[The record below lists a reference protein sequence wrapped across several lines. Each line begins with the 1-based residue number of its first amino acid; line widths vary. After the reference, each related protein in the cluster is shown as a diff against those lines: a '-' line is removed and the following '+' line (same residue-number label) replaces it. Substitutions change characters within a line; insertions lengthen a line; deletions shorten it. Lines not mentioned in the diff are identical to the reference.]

1 MVLGSLACPKL
12 PGGQCQ
18 EVSLDDRK
26 KKKNQSMQVQADKK
40 RESAADK
47 LVEVSNYHVSYSCY
61 VLGAC
66 SCCSLYILLIQG
78 IK

>member
-1 MVLGSLACPKL
+1 
-12 PGGQCQ
+12 
-18 EVSLDDRK
+18 
-26 KKKNQSMQVQADKK
+26 MQVQADKK